1 MTGKESEELAKLIVR
16 LGNEQRLT
24 EWYEKLKK
32 GEGKGSDPEF
42 MSEGI
47 FLLADHFSGGD
58 NERTQELMKCFN
70 FALKVVHYTM
80 TTLDKATLGL
90 IGKIVKKAADEKRKR
105 FDKYCERRGKDEN

>member
-1 MTGKESEELAKLIVR
+1 MSRESEELAKLIVH

-42 MSEGI
+42 MGEGI

-58 NERTQELMKCFN
+58 NGRTQELMKCFN
-70 FALKVVHYTM
+70 FALKLVR
-80 TTLDKATLGL
+80 
-90 IGKIVKKAADEKRKR
+90 KIVKKAVEETQEETEAKD
-105 FDKYCERRGKDEN
+105 GKTD